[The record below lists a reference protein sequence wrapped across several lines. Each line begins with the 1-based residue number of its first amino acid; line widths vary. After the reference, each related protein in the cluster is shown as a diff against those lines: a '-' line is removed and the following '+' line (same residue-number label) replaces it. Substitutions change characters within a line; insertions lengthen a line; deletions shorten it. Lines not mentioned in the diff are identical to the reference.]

1 MAVDNV
7 SLIDAIANDKEN
19 AFRNSK
25 GCCLSNSCV
34 LLYRT

>member
-19 AFRNSK
+19 A
-25 GCCLSNSCV
+25 CLV
-34 LLYRT
+34 LLSTMKYTPMLILRWL

>member
-19 AFRNSK
+19 AHRQNIRF
-25 GCCLSNSCV
+25 
-34 LLYRT
+34 YRRAEQAF